1 MMGILAQLLDGS
13 NLPHTCDPAISNC
26 STSSLRVGLTI
37 AFSIIGAVGF
47 LFIIIA
53 GVRYIFARGDP
64 NKISESKNAI
74 QHIVIGVVI
83 AGLAAS
89 IVGYV
94 AGRF

>member
-1 MMGILAQLLDGS
+1 MRILAQLIDGS

-26 STSSLRVGLTI
+26 GTSSLKVGLTI
-37 AFSIIGAVGF
+37 AFTIIGAVGF
-47 LFIIIA
+47 LFLIIT

-74 QHIVIGVVI
+74 QHIIIGIVI

-94 AGRF
+94 ASRLQ